1 MMSDTPPGRRSP
13 LQLSRAEMQALGE
26 QALAMVIDHM
36 EGIRDQPTTPSL
48 TRREAAQRLHT
59 PLPDEPTAPRELLD
73 LLAREVFPHTF
84 HADHPR
90 FYAFVPSP
98 SNFVSAVGDFLTSGH
113 NVFSGHWLASSAA
126 AQIELTVLEWLQA
139 ACGYPAAAGGI
150 FVSGG
155 SMANL
160 SAIVVAREAR
170 LGGHD
175 PQSVVYYSDQT
186 HSSMSKGLR
195 VLGFSAAQR
204 RMVGTD
210 AHFRLD
216 VAALEA
222 AIAADRANGKRPF
235 CVVANA
241 GTTNTGAV
249 DPLGEL
255 ADLCA
260 REELW
265 LHVDGAYGAAAVLH
279 ARGKAALAGLE
290 RADSITLDPHKWL
303 FQPFEIGCLL
313 VRDARLMQQA
323 FRVEEDDHAD
333 YLADISRHIQQDVNF
348 FERGIQLTRSFKALK
363 LWLSL
368 RTFGLAA
375 FRDAIQVGFDV
386 ADFAQRW
393 LDASGRWDIVTP
405 SQMGIVT
412 FRWRGDRQSDAE
424 VDALTAR
431 VVDRL
436 REDGYAT
443 VMSTLLRGR
452 PALRLCPIHWD
463 ATTAEMATTLELL
476 TRFAEEESQRL
487 TAAVSD

>member
-1 MMSDTPPGRRSP
+1 
-13 LQLSRAEMQALGE
+13 MQALGTR
-26 QALAMVIDHM
+26 ALQMVMDHHD
-36 EGIRDQPTTPSL
+36 GIR
-48 TRREAAQRLHT
+48 ALHT
-59 PLPDEPTAPRELLD
+59 TQSISRVEAERLLHAPLNEAPMAVDDLLD
-73 LLAREVFPHTF
+73 TLARDVFPNSF
-84 HADHPR
+84 KADHPR

-126 AQIELTVLEWLQA
+126 SQIELTVLDWLRS
-139 ACGYPAAAGGI
+139 ACGFPAEAGGI

-160 SAIVVAREAR
+160 SAIVVARETR

-195 VLGFSAAQR
+195 VLGFSKAQR
-204 RMVGTD
+204 RAVATD
-210 AHFRLD
+210 DAFRLD
-216 VAALEA
+216 VRALES
-222 AIAADRANGKRPF
+222 AIAADRANGRRPF

-249 DPLGEL
+249 DPLRAL

-260 REELW
+260 REGLW

-279 ARGKAALAGLE
+279 PRGATALDGLG

-313 VRDARLMQQA
+313 VRDARLMQEA

-333 YLADISRHIQQDVNF
+333 YLADVSRHIQEDVNF

-368 RTFGLAA
+368 KTFGLAE
-375 FRDAIQVGFDV
+375 FRRGIQVGFDL
-386 ADFAQRW
+386 ADFAERW
-393 LDASGRWDIVTP
+393 LVASGRWEIVTA

-412 FRWRGDRQSDAE
+412 FRWRGAGLRDAE
-424 VDALTAR
+424 IDALTAR
-431 VVDRL
+431 VVDAM

-443 VMSTLLRGR
+443 VMSTMLRGR
-452 PALRLCPIHWD
+452 PALRLCPIHPG
-463 ATTAEMATTLELL
+463 ATTDEMAATLERL
-476 TRFAEEESQRL
+476 TRFAA
-487 TAAVSD
+487 TV

>member
-1 MMSDTPPGRRSP
+1 
-13 LQLSRAEMQALGE
+13 MQALGDRALQMVMDRHE
-26 QALAMVIDHM
+26 QVRSMH
-36 EGIRDQPTTPSL
+36 TTQSIS
-48 TRREAAQRLHT
+48 RAEAERLLHA
-59 PLPDEPTAPRELLD
+59 PLNEAPEPVDA
-73 LLAREVFPHTF
+73 LLATLARDVFPNSF
-84 HADHPR
+84 KADHPR

-98 SNFVSAVGDFLTSGH
+98 SNFVSAVGDFLMSGH

-126 AQIELTVLEWLQA
+126 SQIELTVLDWLRS
-139 ACGYPAAAGGI
+139 ACGLPAEAGGI
-150 FVSGG
+150 FLSGG

-160 SAIVVAREAR
+160 SAIVVARETR

-175 PQSVVYYSDQT
+175 PKAVVYYSDQT

-195 VLGFSAAQR
+195 VLGFAKHQR
-204 RMVGTD
+204 RAVATD
-210 AHFRLD
+210 AAYRLD
-216 VAALEA
+216 LNALAA
-222 AIAADRANGKRPF
+222 AIAEDRAQGQRPF

-249 DPLGEL
+249 DPLPAL

-260 REELW
+260 REGLW

-279 ARGKAALAGLE
+279 PRGADALRGLE

-333 YLADISRHIQQDVNF
+333 YLADVSRHIQHDVNF

-363 LWLSL
+363 LWLSM
-368 RTFGLAA
+368 RTFGRAA
-375 FRDAIQVGFDV
+375 FRDAIQVGFDL
-386 ADFAQRW
+386 ADFAQEW
-393 LDASGRWDIVTP
+393 LIASGHWEIVTP

-412 FRWRGDRQSDAE
+412 FRWKQPGLSAAE
-424 VDALTAR
+424 TDALTAR
-431 VVDRL
+431 TVDRL

-443 VMSTLLRGR
+443 VMSTVLRGR
-452 PALRLCPIHWD
+452 PALRLCPIHPA
-463 ATTAEMATTLELL
+463 ATTSEMAATLERL
-476 TRFAEEESQRL
+476 TRFAQ
-487 TAAVSD
+487 AG